1 MPAAPRRIALAAVL
15 LAGALPSV
23 AVAQTAGDDQ
33 YQDPFGGS
41 ATPAPPQPAPSAP
54 AAPPAA
60 APPPA
65 APPAAAPATG
75 APPQAS
81 AAARS
86 PAQLPYTGADAGLV
100 ALAGAA
106 LLGSGAFMRV
116 RLRERA

>member
-1 MPAAPRRIALAAVL
+1 MPAAPRRIALAVVL
-15 LAGALPSV
+15 LAGALPSA

-41 ATPAPPQPAPSAP
+41 ATPPPQPPPAAPAPSTSAPSAP
-54 AAPPAA
+54 AAPST
-60 APPPA
+60 APTT
-65 APPAAAPATG
+65 APPAAAT
-75 APPQAS
+75 
-81 AAARS
+81 AAATP